1 MKANKVAPKSGQSR
15 LSLGLVALM
24 LALMLTACLPSQWD
38 YLVEATGQATQEDV
52 RERFGAPRRSQD
64 LEDGGSLWVYRY
76 NVRSSLAGMRGD
88 MMGGAPC
95 IEYFLTF
102 DRTKV
107 LIYWT
112 RQPCGME
119 NPTSPGIMTVSF
131 RERAE
136 RMWLRQQP
144 GERTRGAIVSVT
156 HG

>member
-1 MKANKVAPKSGQSR
+1 MKGQSR
-15 LSLGLVALM
+15 VSLGLVALM
-24 LALMLTACLPSQWD
+24 LALVLTACLPSQWD

-102 DRTKV
+102 DRAKV

-136 RMWLRQQP
+136 RMWIQQQP
-144 GERTRGAIVSVT
+144 GERVRGAIVSVM